1 MALLPPDPVYCLKSP
16 DLSPFHSLYFHTSER
31 LYAGTAK
38 GTVQLW
44 DLQTNRSTFQLP
56 VGSTS
61 PVIALAHTEDALLTQ
76 EKNDC
81 AVKLWQLTNSSGY
94 VLRHEIR
101 TDHVGF
107 CRFVYH
113 PQLLLPGGAAPA
125 VIVPRGGSN
134 ISILCG
140 QTLEERQ
147 ILNVE
152 DGAAGGGLPPLGT
165 VMCFLPVQLA
175 SGVTYLLA
183 SYESGTLILWDLNCS
198 KVVSHVRLTTADDEC
213 LMTLDYDPVTNRG
226 VAGGSSDK
234 IVVFSLDR
242 QTGEIRRKSEIAIK
256 NAGVH
261 RLRIRKDLKVFSSA
275 GWDGRIRIFSWKS
288 LRPLAVLTEHRG
300 GELLDLT
307 YSEDKVSMWKAVI
320 MAAAGSDGQI
330 SLWDLYN

>member
-16 DLSPFHSLYFHTSER
+16 DLSSFHSLCFHTSER
-31 LYAGTAK
+31 IYAGTAK

-44 DLQTNRSTFQLP
+44 DLQTNRTTYKLP
-56 VGSTS
+56 VGTS
-61 PVIALAHTEDALLTQ
+61 PVTALAHTEDALLTQ

-81 AVKLWQLTNSSGY
+81 VVKLWQLTNSAY
-94 VLRHEIR
+94 VQRHELR

-107 CRFVYH
+107 CRFVYN
-113 PQLLLPGGAAPA
+113 PTAEGGPA
-125 VIVPRGGSN
+125 VIVPREGAN

-140 QTLEERQ
+140 RTLAERQ
-147 ILNVE
+147 QLSVE
-152 DGAAGGGLPPLGT
+152 EGGTGLPPLGT

-175 SGVTYLLA
+175 ANGGASYLLA
-183 SYESGTLILWDLNCS
+183 GYESGTLVLWDLNCS
-198 KVVSHVRLTTADDEC
+198 KVVSHLKLATADDEC

-226 VAGGSSDK
+226 VAGGSSDR
-234 IVVFSLDR
+234 ITVFSLDR
-242 QTGEIRRKSEIAIK
+242 QTGEIRRKSDIGIK

-300 GELLDLT
+300 GELLDLA